1 MKRLILTPS
10 LKPSGSRVLNYH
22 VILLKYQQIPISV
35 IMPPDEFASDLRSQ
49 SGSGWANPRGRDP
62 FLLLKRQSAHSASIL
77 CVLAFPFGLHLLR
90 IFSAMD
96 KASASKPSLSAQ
108 ERVELLR
115 SELESIK
122 ATTARHKW
130 EMLSIELQDIKD
142 ELADELQAGLKDAAN
157 LLGDLGKRIVALE
170 QKVEGLTSALGKIS
184 DAMADAASKTAR

>member
-22 VILLKYQQIPISV
+22 VILLKYQQFPISV
-35 IMPPDEFASDLRSQ
+35 IMPPNEFASNLRSQ
-49 SGSGWANPRGRDP
+49 SGSGWENPRGRDP

-77 CVLAFPFGLHLLR
+77 FVLAFPFGLHLLR
-90 IFSAMD
+90 ILSAMD